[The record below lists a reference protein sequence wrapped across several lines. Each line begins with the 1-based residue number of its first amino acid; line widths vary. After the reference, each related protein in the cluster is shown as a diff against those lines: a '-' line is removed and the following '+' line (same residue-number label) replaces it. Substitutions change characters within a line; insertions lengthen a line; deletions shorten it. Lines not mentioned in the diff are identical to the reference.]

1 MVCSFN
7 GFIYAVHEY
16 LQKIIT
22 LLTEKT
28 PVLFEE
34 ISSGNIEET
43 ETELEYNRFRFNFC
57 GNWSLGHEYLN
68 FSDLRNFNFYF
79 VQEMRQM

>member
-7 GFIYAVHEY
+7 GFIFTLHEY

-28 PVLFEE
+28 PVLFEQ

-43 ETELEYNRFRFNFC
+43 EIELE
-57 GNWSLGHEYLN
+57 
-68 FSDLRNFNFYF
+68 
-79 VQEMRQM
+79 

>member
-7 GFIYAVHEY
+7 GFIYTVHEY

-43 ETELEYNRFRFNFC
+43 ETELK
-57 GNWSLGHEYLN
+57 
-68 FSDLRNFNFYF
+68 
-79 VQEMRQM
+79 

>member
-7 GFIYAVHEY
+7 GFIYTVHEY

-28 PVLFEE
+28 PVLFEQ
-34 ISSGNIEET
+34 ISSGNIEEN
-43 ETELEYNRFRFNFC
+43 EIELE
-57 GNWSLGHEYLN
+57 
-68 FSDLRNFNFYF
+68 
-79 VQEMRQM
+79 

>member
-1 MVCSFN
+1 MVCAFN
-7 GFIYAVHEY
+7 GFIYTVHEY

-28 PVLFEE
+28 PVLFEQ

-43 ETELEYNRFRFNFC
+43 EIELE
-57 GNWSLGHEYLN
+57 
-68 FSDLRNFNFYF
+68 
-79 VQEMRQM
+79 